1 MAAKRTL
8 WCSLAIMAMLMELAM
23 AANYTVGDPN
33 GGWDTSTNLQTWASS
48 QSFLVGDNLIFQYST
63 NHDVVEVRKAE
74 YDSCQP
80 SNPVET
86 HTGGDTIITLSS
98 PGKRF
103 FICGTPGH
111 CGQGQKVEID
121 TLATSSSP
129 PPSASPPA
137 NSNQSPQQSP
147 SLAPQAPTSSPE
159 SPPPELPTLS
169 PPTVPSTG
177 SSPDPSAS
185 SAINYK
191 ASFKAFGLT
200 MGFSLIVMMIL
211 DL

>member
-1 MAAKRTL
+1 M
-8 WCSLAIMAMLMELAM
+8 
-23 AANYTVGDPN
+23 
-33 GGWDTSTNLQTWASS
+33 
-48 QSFLVGDNLIFQYST
+48 
-63 NHDVVEVRKAE
+63 VEVRKAE

-80 SNPVET
+80 SNPIET
-86 HTGGDTIITLSS
+86 HTDGTTTITLSS

-129 PPSASPPA
+129 PPSASPPE

-147 SLAPQAPTSSPE
+147 SLAPQAPSSSSPE
-159 SPPPELPTLS
+159 SSPSELPTLS

-185 SAINYK
+185 SATNYK
-191 ASFKAFGLT
+191 ASFKASGLT
-200 MGFSLIVMMIL
+200 MVFSLIVMMIL
-211 DL
+211 DF